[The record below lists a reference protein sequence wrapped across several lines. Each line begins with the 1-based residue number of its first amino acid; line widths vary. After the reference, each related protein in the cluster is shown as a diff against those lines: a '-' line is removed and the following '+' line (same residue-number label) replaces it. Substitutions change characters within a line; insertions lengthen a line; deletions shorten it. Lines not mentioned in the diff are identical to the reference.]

1 MPCGMANSSYRTK
14 LIALM
19 GSAAVV
25 TGLLTGI
32 GDHEGKKNVG
42 YLDIA
47 KIPTACYG
55 DTEDVRVGKFYSDA
69 ECQVRLERQAL
80 THVEGV
86 IKCVPGLKG
95 RGGILKAVGS
105 TAYNIGI
112 GGFCGSTAASR
123 FKVGDWIGG
132 CLAIGPYFVVT
143 RKDGSSV
150 VTSGFINARV
160 NGGKLQPVQGL
171 INRRTWEMDQCIR
184 GIA

>member
-1 MPCGMANSSYRTK
+1 MAQASYRTR

-19 GSAAVV
+19 GSAAAATALV
-25 TGLLTGI
+25 TGIST
-32 GDHEGKKNVG
+32 HEGKENVG

-55 DTEDVRVGKFYSDA
+55 DTQDVVVGKFYNDA

-86 IKCVPGLKG
+86 VKCVPGLKG
-95 RGGILKAVGS
+95 RGGILRGVGS

-112 GGFCGSTAASR
+112 GGFCGSTAAAR
-123 FKVGDWIGG
+123 FKAGDWIGG
-132 CLAIGPYFVVT
+132 CLAIGPYFVVQ

-150 VTSGFINARV
+150 VTSGFINARIS
-160 NGGKLQPVQGL
+160 GKLQPVQGL
-171 INRRTWEMDQCIR
+171 INRRVWEMDQCIR

>member
-1 MPCGMANSSYRTK
+1 MAQNYRTK
-14 LIALM
+14 LVALM
-19 GSAAVV
+19 GSAAAA
-25 TGLLTGI
+25 TALLSGI
-32 GDHEGKKNVG
+32 SLHEGKKNVG

-55 DTEDVRVGKFYSDA
+55 DTDDVQVGKFYSDA
-69 ECQVRLERQAL
+69 ECAVRLERQAL
-80 THVEGV
+80 SHVEGV
-86 IKCVPGLKG
+86 VQCVPGLKG
-95 RGGILKAVGS
+95 KGGILRATGS

-112 GGFCGSTAASR
+112 GGFCGSTAAAR
-123 FKVGDWIGG
+123 FRAGDMIGG
-132 CLAIGPYFVVT
+132 CLAIGPYFVVV

-160 NGGKLQPVQGL
+160 GGGKLQPVPGL